1 MSVLDK
7 IAEYKRSEVA
17 ALKASRPLSDIERE
31 AAAAPPPKGFA
42 QALLKEASSGCAI
55 IAEIKKAS
63 PSKGVIR
70 EDFEP
75 DRIAASY
82 RAGGAACLSVLT
94 DGPSFQGSGQHLRAA
109 SKASALP
116 VLRKDFMLDPYQAAE
131 SREMG
136 ADCILVI
143 MAMVGD
149 GQASEIEAAARS
161 WGMDVLVEVHDR
173 SELER
178 ACRLKSSLIGINNRN
193 LRTFEVSLETTEN
206 LAPEVPPDRDVI
218 AESGLKSGGDLARL
232 AKLGVRRFLI
242 GESLMR
248 SGNAESDLQ
257 SLIASCHAEE
267 AAA

>member
-17 ALKASRPLSDIERE
+17 ALKASRPLNEVERE
-31 AAAAPPPKGFA
+31 AASAPPPRGFA
-42 QALLKEASSGCAI
+42 KALSKGASSGCAI

-70 EDFEP
+70 EDFKP
-75 DRIAASY
+75 ARIAASY

-94 DGPSFQGSGQHLRAA
+94 DGPSFQGSGGHLRAA
-109 SKASALP
+109 SKAAALP
-116 VLRKDFMLDPYQAAE
+116 VLRKDFMLDPYQVAE
-131 SREMG
+131 SRKMG

-149 GQASEIEAAARS
+149 GQAGEIEAAARS

-178 ACRLKSSLIGINNRN
+178 ACRLKSSLIGINNRD
-193 LRTFEVSLETTEN
+193 LGTFEVSLETTER
-206 LAPEVPPDRDVI
+206 LAPEVPPDRDVV
-218 AESGLKSGGDLARL
+218 AESGLNSGGDLARL
-232 AKLGVRRFLI
+232 ARLGVRRFLI
-242 GESLMR
+242 GERLMR
-248 SGNAESDLQ
+248 SGNAESELQ
-257 SLIASCHAEE
+257 ALIASC
-267 AAA
+267 AAAESAA